1 MDVEDL
7 LVTSIDE
14 MIVRAAKRF
23 VEHRL
28 LPESLPPA
36 MRREQINEQERLR
49 EVVDR
54 LVILRKAMT
63 SERPPGS
70 PATAFANIRKRSRR
84 EFMPHVRGAAP

>member
-1 MDVEDL
+1 MSGEDL
-7 LVTSIDE
+7 LVTSIEE
-14 MIVRAAKRF
+14 MIVRAARRF

-28 LPESLPPA
+28 LLESLPPS
-36 MRREQINEQERLR
+36 MRREQQKRR
-49 EVVDR
+49 EVIDR

-84 EFMPHVRGAAP
+84 EFMPHGPGAAA